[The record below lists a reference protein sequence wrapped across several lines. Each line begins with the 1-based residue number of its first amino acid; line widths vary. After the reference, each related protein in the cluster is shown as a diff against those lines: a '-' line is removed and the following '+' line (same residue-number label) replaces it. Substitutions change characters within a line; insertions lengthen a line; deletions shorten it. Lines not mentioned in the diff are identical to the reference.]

1 MSGKSVT
8 STLFTFKCW
17 IGLAEGFPVILR
29 TIVQTFFIEV
39 RLLILDTKE
48 CQDLRLVD
56 FILRLVL
63 ARTIW
68 RFTILA
74 GVGDVFTFRVSC
86 SLWFTSADG
95 FPASVWRLRENN
107 EKVHN
112 DPKRYKDPKFYND
125 PKQYDEFLRY
135 IFVSYS
141 AASTVTSDR
150 PFHQFRWHCQ
160 HCLFPANSPAQ
171 FASHV
176 IAPVAPKTLKY
187 FADTVTIPTPH
198 QDNYI
203 NTWTSLGSTHNTHR
217 YRHTP
222 SIITDPGHHHHHH
235 LLSLLHLFHW
245 HSQHYNASQL
255 SWRPWW
261 SLNFSWPHLEW
272 PWRHPFSR
280 LFSAFDLVYSFS
292 QHSITDTSA
301 RIPPI
306 RKQHHITHVTSQ
318 HIIPSFPTI
327 YHFIRHFILMSIAIT
342 LTHTHHTTRYIYC
355 SFNSSYFSLLLLLL
369 FLPSTPTTH
378 PCYSSLPSTLSQA
391 WQIPTYAFLLPSRP
405 CSWHVSISFLSSE
418 PPSSRPN
425 DCRWIIKR
433 YSFPALPILS
443 DITTIIISV

>member
-1 MSGKSVT
+1 MFL
-8 STLFTFKCW
+8 LFEYHAPFDSPHRW
-17 IGLAEGFPVILR
+17 I
-29 TIVQTFFIEV
+29 
-39 RLLILDTKE
+39 
-48 CQDLRLVD
+48 
-56 FILRLVL
+56 
-63 ARTIW
+63 
-68 RFTILA
+68 
-74 GVGDVFTFRVSC
+74 S
-86 SLWFTSADG
+86 
-95 FPASVWRLRENN
+95 ASVWRLRENN

-342 LTHTHHTTRYIYC
+342 LTQTHHTTRYIYC
-355 SFNSSYFSLLLLLL
+355 SFNSSYFYFFCFFCF
-369 FLPSTPTTH
+369 FLPHLQHTLATALCH
-378 PCYSSLPSTLSQA
+378 PLYHKLDRYQHTLSSFHPGHALGMSQS
-391 WQIPTYAFLLPSRP
+391 PFYPPNLPP
-405 CSWHVSISFLSSE
+405 PDQMTVAELS
-418 PPSSRPN
+418 N
-425 DCRWIIKR
+425 
-433 YSFPALPILS
+433 AILS
-443 DITTIIISV
+443 QLFQYFQTSPP